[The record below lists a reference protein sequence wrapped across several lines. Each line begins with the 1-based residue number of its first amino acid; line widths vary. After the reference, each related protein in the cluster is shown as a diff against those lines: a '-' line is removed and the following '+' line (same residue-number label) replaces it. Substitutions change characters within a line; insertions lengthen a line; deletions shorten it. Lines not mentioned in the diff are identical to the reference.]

1 MVMLRATFAA
11 TLMCYVACADTCPI
25 NESLISKKTSGI
37 QPHDKGEFTP
47 EGWRVTTPNTQI
59 KYDLGRF
66 YSRGSVEMQVRGP
79 LSQPLKHSLIAL
91 WNEEA
96 AVDGNRKTQSFYQ
109 LRLQE
114 TGMMLRLTN
123 RSDGRSFEGK
133 TGSLDFGDGWHT
145 VRGTWDTK
153 GGENHLWLDGKSI
166 KSGKFNA
173 EFPGFRWVFIGK
185 DNYQEQFSVPGIEYR
200 NLKVCVE

>member
-1 MVMLRATFAA
+1 MLRAAFAV
-11 TLMCYVACADTCPI
+11 TLMSYAACAETCPI
-25 NESLISKKTSGI
+25 KEALTSNKTSGV
-37 QPHDKGEFTP
+37 QPHDKGEWTR

-66 YSRGSVEMQVRGP
+66 YSKGSVEMQVRGP
-79 LSQPLKHSLIAL
+79 LSQPLKHSLIAI

-96 AVDGNRKTQSFYQ
+96 AVDGDRKTQSFYQ

-123 RSDGRSFEGK
+123 RSGGRSFEGK
-133 TGSLDFGDGWHT
+133 TGPINFGDGWHT
-145 VRGTWDTK
+145 VRGAWDTK
-153 GGENHLWLDGKSI
+153 GGENHLSLDGRSI

-173 EFPGFRWVFIGK
+173 AFPGFRWVFIGK
-185 DNYQEQFSVPGIEYR
+185 DNYQKQFSVPGVEYR